1 MGRPTIPAWSIG
13 AHPKASG
20 GRSKFKVSSLTLRG
34 LEGGDRAG
42 GPGWRSRFL
51 PDGDQSAGEES
62 LLDQGV
68 RTGPNK
74 PDSVSGPLRGPDGDH
89 SSHGKVSF
97 AELGLATQCDETRS
111 YITRTEVHAKPA
123 RRAVSPVLSCT
134 ARGFSCPV
142 TRVTGGGLLPRLFTL
157 TATTLRARRRFIFC
171 DTFRQRELAPST
183 A

>member
-1 MGRPTIPAWSIG
+1 M
-13 AHPKASG
+13 
-20 GRSKFKVSSLTLRG
+20 
-34 LEGGDRAG
+34 
-42 GPGWRSRFL
+42 
-51 PDGDQSAGEES
+51 
-62 LLDQGV
+62 

-157 TATTLRARRRFIFC
+157 TDTLARNGGLFSVTLSVNRSFRLGFPRVLHGMLPYGVR
-171 DTFRQRELAPST
+171 TFLST
-183 A
+183 